1 MHFFEFHCI
10 SPTLRFIRSKYI
22 FVLRWV
28 YLSKYTEQKFVT
40 KKHETYF
47 WGKTFVV
54 KIGYHHKCICSA
66 ICFIIF
72 KRELIWFATYLLIAK
87 LSNTLTQEKRCIVAS
102 FLLKRNHSKDEIRL
116 AVATSV
122 LHIEPSKELQLVA
135 VSKGVWKQLNKTLFK
150 TKKFVFKINVTHNV
164 C

>member
-1 MHFFEFHCI
+1 MYNT
-10 SPTLRFIRSKYI
+10 SLSLFIKIYQT
-22 FVLRWV
+22 
-28 YLSKYTEQKFVT
+28 KMCN

-47 WGKTFVV
+47 W
-54 KIGYHHKCICSA
+54 KIGYHQQFICSA
-66 ICFIIF
+66 ICFITF

-102 FLLKRNHSKDEIRL
+102 FPLKRNHSKDEIRL

-135 VSKGVWKQLNKTLFK
+135 VSKVVWKLSNKTFFK
-150 TKKFVFKINVTHNV
+150 TKKFVFQINATYGSK
-164 C
+164 CGF